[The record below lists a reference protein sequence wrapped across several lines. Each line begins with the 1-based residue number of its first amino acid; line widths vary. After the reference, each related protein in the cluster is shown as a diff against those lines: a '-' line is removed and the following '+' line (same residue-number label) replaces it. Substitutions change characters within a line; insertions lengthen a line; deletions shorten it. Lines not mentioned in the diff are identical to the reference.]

1 MVRSL
6 LGFAALAVIAGV
18 LLKFLGFFVFSLIG
32 IALLLVKLAVIGF
45 VVYLILKLFA
55 PDTAA
60 KVKDT
65 IRGS

>member
-6 LGFAALAVIAGV
+6 LGFAALAVIAGIV
-18 LLKFLGFFVFSLIG
+18 LKLFGVLVFSLIG
-32 IALLLVKLAVIGF
+32 LALFVLKLAFIGF

-60 KVKDT
+60 KVKET